1 MLDKTYRPN
10 EVEARL
16 YQQWEQAGCFKA
28 GAGAKPGAETFV
40 IAMPPP
46 NVTGT
51 LHIGHAL
58 NHSLQD
64 ILARFRRMQGR
75 DVLWQPG
82 LDHAGIATQLVVER
96 ELAKSQQTRQG
107 LGREKFIEKVWEWKA
122 SSGGAITQ
130 QLRRL
135 GASCDWSRER
145 FTMDEGLSR
154 AVTKVFVTLYR
165 QGLIYKD
172 KRLVNWDPR
181 METAVSDL
189 EVEMIEVKGHLWH
202 LRYPVEG
209 LADTFITV
217 ATTRPETMLGDSG
230 IAVHPEDPRYQN
242 MIGRHVILP
251 LVGRRIPI
259 VGDDYADPE
268 TGSGAVKITPAHDFN
283 DFEVGRR
290 HGLEVIAILDRSGKI
305 NELAPEA
312 YRGLDRMEARKRIV
326 ADLDALGLLERV
338 EPWTHSV
345 PHDEKTKTIVLE
357 PMLTEQWYCDAKTL
371 AAPALAAVE
380 DGRMQF
386 VPKNWERVYFDWMR
400 NIQPWCISR
409 QLWWGHRIPAWYG
422 PDDKIFVGFS
432 EDEVKAEALT
442 HYGRAVDL
450 RRDDDVLDTWFSSAL
465 WPFSTLGWP
474 DQTPEL
480 ARYYPT
486 TTLVTMFDIIFF
498 WVARMMMMG
507 LHFMGEV
514 PFSMTLIHARVT
526 DERGQKM
533 SKTKGNV
540 VDPLELIDEYG
551 ADALRFTLA
560 MATAQGRDIRMSG
573 PRVEGYR
580 NFITKLWN
588 AARFAEMNGCV
599 RHADFDPGKAAQT
612 INRWILGE
620 VARCE
625 QRVTAALEDH
635 KFNDAASALYNFIW
649 GSYCDWYLEFAK
661 PFLQGEDSPAKRETQ
676 ATTAHILDRI
686 MVVLHPL
693 APFVTEELWAA
704 TGAGEGRGFLMTAPW
719 PYPNPDSD
727 DAAADQ
733 EIDWLIRL
741 ISSIRSVRS
750 EMNVPAGAQIPLAM
764 KGASD
769 ATIDRLNRHGDL
781 IRRMARL
788 SDIAHLDHAPDGALQ
803 ILHDE
808 AIAILPVADFI
819 DVTKERARLVKEVD
833 KARAEIAKVDAKLSN
848 EAFIAKAP
856 EEIIEENKE
865 RRAEFSA
872 TVERLSEMLERLA

>member
-1 MLDKTYRPN
+1 MLDKTYRPQ
-10 EVEARL
+10 EVEGKL
-16 YQQWEQAGCFKA
+16 YALWEESGCFKA
-28 GAGAKPGAETFV
+28 GAGAKPGAQPFC

-46 NVTGT
+46 NVTGN

-64 ILARFRRMQGR
+64 ILTRFERMRGR

-107 LGREKFIEKVWEWKA
+107 LGRDAFIEKVWEWKA
-122 SSGGAITQ
+122 SSGGAITR

-145 FTMDEGLSR
+145 FTMDNGLSR
-154 AVTKVFVTLYR
+154 AVRKVFVTLHE

-181 METAVSDL
+181 LETAVSDL

-209 LADTFITV
+209 LDDTFITV
-217 ATTRPETMLGDSG
+217 ATTRPETMLGDVAV
-230 IAVHPEDPRYQN
+230 AVHPDDPRYTAL
-242 MIGRHVILP
+242 IGRHIILP
-251 LVGRRIPI
+251 LVGRRIVI
-259 VGDDYADPE
+259 VADDYADPE

-283 DFEVGRR
+283 DFEVGKR
-290 HGLEVIAILDRSGKI
+290 HGLAVIGVLDKSGKI
-305 NELAPEA
+305 NDAAPEI

-345 PHDEKTKTIVLE
+345 PHDEKTKTVVLE
-357 PMLTEQWYCDAKTL
+357 PMLTDQWYCDAKTL
-371 AAPALAAVE
+371 AAPAIKAVE
-380 DGRMQF
+380 DGTMKF
-386 VPKNWERVYFDWMR
+386 VPKNWERIYFEWMR

-422 PDDKIFVGFS
+422 PDGAIFVA
-432 EDEVKAEALT
+432 EDQAGAEAKALA
-442 HYGRAVDL
+442 HYGKAQELTQDP
-450 RRDDDVLDTWFSSAL
+450 DVLDTWFSSAL

-507 LHFMGEV
+507 FHFMGQA
-514 PFSMTLIHARVT
+514 PFSTTLIHARVT
-526 DERGQKM
+526 DEKGQKM

-540 VDPLELIDEYG
+540 VDPLELIDEFG

-573 PRVEGYR
+573 ARVEGFR

-588 AARFAEMNGCV
+588 AARFVEMNGCV
-599 RHADFDPGKAAQT
+599 RDPNFDPVKASET

-620 VARCE
+620 IARCE
-625 QRVTAALEDH
+625 AAVTQALADHRFNEAAT
-635 KFNDAASALYNFIW
+635 ALYNFIW
-649 GSYCDWYLEFAK
+649 GAYCDWYLEFAK
-661 PFLQGEDSPAKRETQ
+661 PLFQGADGAAKAETK
-676 ATTAHILDRI
+676 ATAAHVLDRI
-686 MVVLHPL
+686 LVILHPI
-693 APFVTEELWAA
+693 APFVTEELWAR
-704 TGAGEGRGFLMTAPW
+704 TGADASRFLMLHAW
-719 PYPNPDSD
+719 PDALPAAG
-727 DAAADQ
+727 DAAADS
-733 EIDWLIRL
+733 EIDWVIRL
-741 ISSIRSVRS
+741 ISSIRSVRA

-764 KGASD
+764 KGTN
-769 ATIDRLNRHGDL
+769 ATSAARLTTHRDL
-781 IRRMARL
+781 ILRMARL
-788 SDIAHLDHAPDGALQ
+788 SDITLVDAAPDGALQ

-808 AIAILPVADFI
+808 AVAILPVAEFI
-819 DVTKERARLVKEVD
+819 DVAKERARLAKEVE

-848 EAFIAKAP
+848 EAFMAKAP
-856 EEIIEENKE
+856 EEVIDENHT
-865 RRAEFSA
+865 RRADFQA
-872 TVERLSEMLERLA
+872 TVERLSEMLAKLG